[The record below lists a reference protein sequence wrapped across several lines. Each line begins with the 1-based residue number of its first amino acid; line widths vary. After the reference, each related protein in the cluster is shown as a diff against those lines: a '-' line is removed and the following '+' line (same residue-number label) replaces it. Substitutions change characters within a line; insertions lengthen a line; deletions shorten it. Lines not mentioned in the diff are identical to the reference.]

1 MTDPTCRSSGRASAD
16 PPNSGA
22 GAAPVRQSS
31 GGHIERDEHPAPPR
45 GLLTGSRAS
54 RPATDADLARIRSEM
69 LVHPDGHG
77 VILVPV
83 GDPLRYDAAGLRG
96 RATDLT
102 VDVYADDK
110 GVFWPASDADVRL
123 TAGRLADLLGGRAEF
138 WWWANR
144 LEPNSFSAV
153 VVVANRF
160 AAAFNAAARPLAT
173 TLGLPVVA
181 PAGPVVVHPTGDAV
195 AHVQTNGRWVR
206 VEPYGTVSDIALA
219 KRGLL
224 HRIVR
229 WLGGVF
235 SVLVVA
241 ALVVLGDP
249 AAPSAAASSLAAAA
263 DPSWFATHVPTVVGV
278 GAVAAATAAVIWFGL
293 KTRRVRKASAE
304 KVRAWERIDNPDDR
318 DDLVARYWQ
327 PPDLA
332 EIALRDGII
341 ASHLPGREP
350 VLRFAPGVPISV
362 VDGTA
367 PVKRRSLLRGPAGRA
382 A

>member
-102 VDVYADDK
+102 VVVYADDK

-160 AAAFNAAARPLAT
+160 AAAFNVAARPLAT

-195 AHVQTNGRWVR
+195 AHVQTDGRWVR

-224 HRIVR
+224 HRIMR
-229 WLGGVF
+229 WLG
-235 SVLVVA
+235 
-241 ALVVLGDP
+241 
-249 AAPSAAASSLAAAA
+249 
-263 DPSWFATHVPTVVGV
+263 GV
-278 GAVAAATAAVIWFGL
+278 GAVAAATVAVIWFGL